1 MKLYHG
7 TTAELNFDFEK
18 LLFKENYNNGFESF
32 MIGTKN

>member
-18 LLFKENYNNGFESF
+18 LLFKENYNNGL
-32 MIGTKN
+32 NPL

>member
-18 LLFKENYNNGFESF
+18 LLFKENYNNGL
-32 MIGTKN
+32 NLL